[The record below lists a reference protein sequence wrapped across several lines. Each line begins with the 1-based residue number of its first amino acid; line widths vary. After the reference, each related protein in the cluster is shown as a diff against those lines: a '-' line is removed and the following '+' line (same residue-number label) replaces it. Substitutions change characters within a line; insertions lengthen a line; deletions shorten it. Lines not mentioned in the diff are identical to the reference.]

1 MSTAERAVA
10 TFHDRSNG
18 GLDFSEDSLS
28 IVEEMLAASECFDI
42 DAFDDLSRA
51 PLHYAVEG
59 DSYQAAQLLLEL
71 GANVNRHEEEL
82 IGETPLSLAVQGEY
96 PEIVELLMAHGADP
110 DIQGWVGLTA
120 RIRAKKRRDD
130 AGRHIAVII
139 ESFG

>member
-1 MSTAERAVA
+1 MALREDWFEAEQLHRAA
-10 TFHDRSNG
+10 RDGN
-18 GLDFSEDSLS
+18 LSEISRL
-28 IVEEMLAASECFDI
+28 ASEGFDI

-130 AGRHIAVII
+130 AGRRIAVTI

>member
-1 MSTAERAVA
+1 MALREDWFEAEQLHRAA
-10 TFHDRSNG
+10 RDGN
-18 GLDFSEDSLS
+18 LSEISHL
-28 IVEEMLAASECFDI
+28 ASEGFDI

-96 PEIVELLMAHGADP
+96 PEIVELMMAHGADP